1 VTELPAHCEAAD
13 RDRDNRTF
21 VPCRSLA
28 TKVIQPEE
36 GGPCLHFCDRHA
48 RDLAMEGDQVA
59 NLRPVPMTP
68 PQPNRASAE
77 PMDRNET
84 IKTIR
89 AALRRRSGKL
99 WSVTGGRGT
108 AWGWLSIDARALD
121 MLDEPIASRLKG
133 LLEKRP
139 LHFDPAV
146 RHGEFPYRPFRSLLE
161 IEEARASVELTETL
175 GRVLVDPLGWDLR
188 SIVRGADPTSD
199 PPRVRTLFL
208 TSMAWHDAGAELRG
222 EPIPREEAASFLRT
236 ALDPEAARRALQRF
250 VDRIVRETELGA
262 WAASQLVVYGRASL
276 AGAAEEPQSLW
287 VRG

>member
-1 VTELPAHCEAAD
+1 MTELPAHCEAAD

-108 AWGWLSIDARALD
+108 AWGWLTIDA
-121 MLDEPIASRLKG
+121 P
-133 LLEKRP
+133 
-139 LHFDPAV
+139 PAK
-146 RHGEFPYRPFRSLLE
+146 RHGPGGD
-161 IEEARASVELTETL
+161 VE
-175 GRVLVDPLGWDLR
+175 R
-188 SIVRGADPTSD
+188 
-199 PPRVRTLFL
+199 
-208 TSMAWHDAGAELRG
+208 AELARLLG
-222 EPIPREEAASFLRT
+222 LESVHFQGVSIPASHDYWREYI
-236 ALDPEAARRALQRF
+236 DRA
-250 VDRIVRETELGA
+250 E
-262 WAASQLVVYGRASL
+262 GRQPAKC
-276 AGAAEEPQSLW
+276 GTPYW
-287 VRG
+287 D